1 MPICQIT
8 LSANAGAALQL
19 GGIRLWVDALH
30 DKAVS
35 GFSTLSPELQAAVA
49 VHPDFAEPNLIFY
62 THCHPDH
69 FSQRLTRLAMERWP
83 FAKAILPERQ
93 FENQLLLS
101 RPREQLFLPEL
112 SVQFIR
118 LPHEG
123 EQYANVAHYGCL
135 LDGSGFRGFDPRGT
149 APWPAP
155 LCGSSCRRP
164 ARWTWLCW
172 TSQWITIRL
181 PHEGE
186 QYANV
191 AHYGCLLDGSGF
203 RVLIPGDCA
212 VASPALREFL
222 QETGPVDLALLDF
235 PWITLSKGKRFIEQ
249 FIRPR
254 CLAVYHLPFASDDIF
269 GYRRAVF
276 KAAEQV
282 QVEDLR
288 LFLEPLQ
295 REIFE

>member
-1 MPICQIT
+1 MSLCQIT
-8 LSANAGAALQL
+8 LSANAGAALWL
-19 GGIRLWVDALH
+19 GGTRLWVDALH

-69 FSQRLTRLAMERWP
+69 FSQRLTHLAMERWP
-83 FAKAILPERQ
+83 LAKAILPERQ

-135 LDGSGFRGFDPRGT
+135 LDRG
-149 APWPAP
+149 
-155 LCGSSCRRP
+155 
-164 ARWTWLCW
+164 
-172 TSQWITIRL
+172 
-181 PHEGE
+181 
-186 QYANV
+186 
-191 AHYGCLLDGSGF
+191 GF

-222 QETGPVDLALLDF
+222 LETGPVDLALLDF
-235 PWITLSKGKRFIEQ
+235 PWITLSKGRQFIEQ

-254 CLAVYHLPFASDDIF
+254 CLAVYHLPFESDDIF
-269 GYRRAVF
+269 GYRRAVL
-276 KAAEQV
+276 KAAKQV
-282 QVEDLR
+282 HVEDLR
-288 LFLEPLQ
+288 LFLKPLQ
-295 REIFE
+295 RETFE